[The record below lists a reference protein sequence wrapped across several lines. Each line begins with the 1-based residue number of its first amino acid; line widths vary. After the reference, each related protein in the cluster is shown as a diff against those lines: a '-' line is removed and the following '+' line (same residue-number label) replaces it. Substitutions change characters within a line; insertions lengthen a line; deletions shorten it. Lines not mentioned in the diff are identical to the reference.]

1 MNADANP
8 FCEVVMD
15 YVIPLR
21 FKPGDHVVVR
31 PDLNTNTVYQTF
43 GGKNAGYRTVPTMNM
58 VRLAGMESEVKEYS
72 RSQKTVKLK
81 CCGFYWT
88 EQMLI
93 PQSFVE
99 QECVCESLL

>member
-1 MNADANP
+1 
-8 FCEVVMD
+8 
-15 YVIPLR
+15 
-21 FKPGDHVVVR
+21 
-31 PDLNTNTVYQTF
+31 
-43 GGKNAGYRTVPTMNM
+43 MNM

-72 RSQKTVKLK
+72 KSQKTVKLK